1 MRCAALLCLALLTTG
16 PAFAEPMKIVE
27 PDDGRASDQYWSPAQ
42 RVTPGRH
49 LMEKR
54 APIGSAV
61 SQNGEAGW
69 AGAAGAGR
77 PSPVLT
83 PDTDE
88 PQPVA
93 SSEPARKD
101 IYLGHLIE
109 DGGFR
114 FAYRNLLQAMGTPPT
129 WLRRFHETRDGVQLP
144 SKKFTLDDNTYVLS
158 RVCKPHDTEVCWTV
172 LFREADYVAWGYLS
186 DGDRG
191 QWVGTPPLAA
201 AEAVE
206 RRLGNPNYFD

>member
-1 MRCAALLCLALLTTG
+1 MRRAALLALALLTAG

-27 PDDGRASDQYWSPAQ
+27 PDDGRASDQYWSPTQ

-49 LMEKR
+49 LMEKQ
-54 APIGSAV
+54 APIGSAI

-69 AGAAGAGR
+69 AGSTGSGR
-77 PSPVLT
+77 PSPVLAPNAGAT
-83 PDTDE
+83 EVVGAPK
-88 PQPVA
+88 PL
-93 SSEPARKD
+93 RKD
-101 IYLGHLIE
+101 IYFSRLIE

-129 WLRRFHETRDGVQLP
+129 WLRRFHETQDGVQMP
-144 SKKFTLDDNTYVLS
+144 SKKFSLGNDTYVLS

-191 QWVGTPPLAA
+191 QWIGTPPLAV